1 MRVFTL
7 IVYVIIGL
15 FLAWFASNNFGRVT
29 MWLPGDYEANWPFA
43 VYLLAALL
51 LGALPISADAFG
63 QPLALEAAH
72 SQAGKR
78 ACPIVRPR
86 PRILPM
92 RAGEE
97 PPMRRAYEAP
107 LNDPQPSL

>member
-51 LGALPISADAFG
+51 LGALPISLMHSVSRWRWKRRIRKLESALADR
-63 QPLALEAAH
+63 AAGAPH
-72 SQAGKR
+72 LHAR
-78 ACPIVRPR
+78 EDEPAIRP
-86 PRILPM
+86 P
-92 RAGEE
+92 
-97 PPMRRAYEAP
+97 YDSP
-107 LNDPQPSL
+107 LNDPQPAL